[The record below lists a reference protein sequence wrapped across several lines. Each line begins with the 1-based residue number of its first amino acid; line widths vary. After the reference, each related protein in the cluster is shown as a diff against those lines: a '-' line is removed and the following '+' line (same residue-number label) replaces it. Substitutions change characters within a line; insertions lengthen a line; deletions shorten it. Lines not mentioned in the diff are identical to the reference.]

1 MQELWK
7 AKSSYR
13 RPPLDMPSQECF
25 GFADTDGLLEPLVD
39 LGAELRKGDVI
50 ARVHSVTRTGAVP
63 QEYRAALDG
72 ILAARHFPGLIKMGD
87 CLSVIATI
95 SGEPASG

>member
-1 MQELWK
+1 
-7 AKSSYR
+7 
-13 RPPLDMPSQECF
+13 
-25 GFADTDGLLEPLVD
+25 LVD
-39 LGAELRKGDVI
+39 LGAEIRTGDLI
-50 ARVHSVTRTGAVP
+50 ARVHNVARTGVAP

-95 SGEPASG
+95 SEEPSSF